1 MSNLNIQDVLS
12 DKKFTNKEKILYAIS
27 QFPDGITT
35 SGLNEYLLKN
45 GFDAK
50 NVLKNLTQHLN
61 SYKGLIVKIDS
72 KDWKLNKNG
81 ENFIKEN
88 SEFSLG
94 TDEKVEIKKL
104 KALLKNIKDP
114 QILTFLTE
122 AVKCSEENLFRA
134 AIVLSWVGAVSI
146 LHDYTFKNRLKDY
159 NIAGR
164 SRFIKD
170 WKDAKV
176 VTDLSNI
183 KETNFL
189 QLILD
194 IGIIDKN
201 VKPELDA
208 CLKRRNSCGHPNSLK
223 VGTHTVNSHIE
234 ILILNVF
241 EKFI

>member
-1 MSNLNIQDVLS
+1 MHSPKIHDILS
-12 DKKFTNKEKILYAIS
+12 EKKFSNKVKILFAIS
-27 QFPDGITT
+27 QFPLGITT
-35 SGLNEYLLKN
+35 SDLAKYLLSN
-45 GFDAK
+45 GFSG
-50 NVLKNLTQHLN
+50 NNILKNLTQHLN

-88 SEFSLG
+88 CEFSLG
-94 TDEKVEIKKL
+94 GDEKVEIKKL
-104 KALLKNIKDP
+104 QVLLKNIKDP
-114 QILTFLTE
+114 QILSFLTE

-146 LHDYTFKNRLKDY
+146 LYDYTFKNKLKEY
-159 NIAGR
+159 NIAGNA
-164 SRFIKD
+164 RFPKD

-176 VTDLSNI
+176 VTDFSNI